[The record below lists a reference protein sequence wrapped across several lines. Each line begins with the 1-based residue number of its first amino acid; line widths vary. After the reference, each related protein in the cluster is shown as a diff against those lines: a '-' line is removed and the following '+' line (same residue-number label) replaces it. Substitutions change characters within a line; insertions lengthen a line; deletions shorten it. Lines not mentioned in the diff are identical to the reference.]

1 MTDTDFNEPV
11 FRILYNY
18 LKSSSCLLKDLVS
31 FLCDKCLFFELSQN
45 YNLEL
50 LNLSSTFLS
59 HSEVEMLCG
68 ILNQAECNI
77 QILAAAACDLSP
89 DLWLRP
95 DQKQN
100 LEES

>member
-1 MTDTDFNEPV
+1 M
-11 FRILYNY
+11 
-18 LKSSSCLLKDLVS
+18 
-31 FLCDKCLFFELSQN
+31 CLFFELSQN
-45 YNLEL
+45 YSLEL

-59 HSEVEMLCG
+59 HSEMEMCG